1 MLEKDLVPSLLKTIQ
16 NDFWERYKK
25 DTNIKRIEILIEEG
39 KATYKEVNDF
49 ATLIGQLLVDTMG
62 TNITADILPDGRMY
76 YNIAERI
83 LNTTLVNDHN
93 LIADMAEK
101 VQGQLNKRAGI
112 GIKAIRPSFNKDR
125 VDGIVNRLAGESD
138 FEKIKWILNEP
149 IINFHEAIS
158 DEAIRVNAEFH
169 ALAGIPAVIY
179 RISSGNCCKW
189 CDELAGKYTYPDVP
203 EDIYRRHDYCRCTV
217 EYDPGEGKKQNVWT
231 KGWV

>member
-1 MLEKDLVPSLLKTIQ
+1 MEKDIVPILLKSIQ
-16 NDFWERYKK
+16 DDFWERYKK
-25 DTNIKRIEILIEEG
+25 DTNIKRIETLIEEG

-49 ATLIGQLLVDTMG
+49 ATLIGQLLVGTMG
-62 TNITADILPDGRMY
+62 TNITTDILPDGRMY

-101 VQGQLNKRAGI
+101 VQGQLNERAGI
-112 GIKAIRPSFNKDR
+112 GIKAIRPSFNKNR

-158 DEAIRVNAEFH
+158 DEAIRANAEFH
-169 ALAGIPAVIY
+169 ASAGIPAVIH

-189 CDELAGKYTYPDVP
+189 CDEQAGKYTYPDVP